1 MAVLAISAA
10 HLVGGSNNT
19 GPYRSCGSL
28 RNGLPLEGR
37 FTLHRQLLIHLVDD
51 PLYATR
57 IDVATEFRIDA
68 SGVHGRRAHTTLTV
82 PLVESNSEED
92 IGRLRSAVGNE
103 GLIRHPFEV
112 GIIEVNVGVAV
123 PRRGQVD
130 QPPSCADQ
138 RCNP

>member
-10 HLVGGSNNT
+10 DLVGGSNNT

-37 FTLHRQLLIHLVDD
+37 FTLRRQLFIHLVDD
-51 PLYATR
+51 SLYATR
-57 IDVATEFRIDA
+57 IDVATEFRMDT

-92 IGRLRSAVGNE
+92 IRRLRSAVGNE
-103 GLIRHPFEV
+103 RLIRRPFKV
-112 GIIEVNVGVAV
+112 GVLEIDVGVAV
-123 PRRGQVD
+123 PRRRQID
-130 QPPSCADQ
+130 QPPPA
-138 RCNP
+138 